1 VLFDRLEK
9 YGIDINDYSLR
20 QQEDVTGAMI
30 DTKYAWSAMNSAGD
44 KEVVRPAPNIP
55 SILTT
60 LLDLGRQGIEVKRF
74 KGLGEMEPLQLWETT
89 MDPARR
95 RLMRVKWDA
104 ASEAEELFSILMGE
118 AVEPRREFIED
129 HALEVKNLDI

>member
-1 VLFDRLEK
+1 VLFDRLAQV
-9 YGIDINDYSLR
+9 GIDINDYMLR
-20 QQEDVTGAMI
+20 QEEDITGAML
-30 DTKYAWSAMNSAGD
+30 DTKYAWVAMNSAGD
-44 KEVVRPAPNIP
+44 KEIIHPAPNIP

-60 LLDLGRQGIEVKRF
+60 LLELGRQGIEVKRF
-74 KGLGEMEPLQLWETT
+74 KGLGEMEAEQLWETT
-89 MDPARR
+89 MDPSRR

-104 ASEAEELFSILMGE
+104 VSEAEELFSILMGE